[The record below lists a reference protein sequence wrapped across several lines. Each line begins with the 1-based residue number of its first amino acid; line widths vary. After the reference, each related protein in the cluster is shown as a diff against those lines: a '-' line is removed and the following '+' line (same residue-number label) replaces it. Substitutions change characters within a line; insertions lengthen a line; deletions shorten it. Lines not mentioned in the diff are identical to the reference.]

1 MKKIAIIIAC
11 GLLLTN
17 LAIAQTKK
25 TTTKTTTAGNE
36 EVGGNTGESN
46 TSHKFGWL
54 NSSELLRL
62 IPETIKADSDIAKYQ
77 KSFQEQI
84 EQMAKEGQEKY
95 KSFQAHEKEMDDAK
109 KEVAQR
115 ELQDIENRI
124 QSFQQAAQEKIQAKK
139 SELLQ
144 PILEKADKA
153 IKAVAKEKKYDY
165 VFEASQGNILY
176 ATEGDNIMPYVKAK
190 LGIK

>member
-139 SELLQ
+139 IPDFVQ
-144 PILEKADKA
+144 
-153 IKAVAKEKKYDY
+153 
-165 VFEASQGNILY
+165 
-176 ATEGDNIMPYVKAK
+176 
-190 LGIK
+190 

>member
-25 TTTKTTTAGNE
+25 TTPKSTTGNE
-36 EVGGNTGESN
+36 EVSGNTGESS

-62 IPETIKADSDIAKYQ
+62 IPETVKADSDIAKYQ

-176 ATEGDNIMPYVKAK
+176 ATEGDNIMPLVKAK